1 MPKTD
6 TYPVQTTGTL
16 ALIHI
21 SKIHPNQRNV
31 RSELGDLTDLAA
43 SVKSRGVEIPV
54 IAYPHPDDAG
64 RVILIDGHRR
74 WAAAGIAG
82 LDEIPVTLRAAP
94 GRAEAVKLMLVTGL
108 HGQDLSPM
116 DKARGFGELQ
126 DAGMT
131 GTQIAK
137 AVGQTTA
144 TVSTYLALL
153 ELDVASQK
161 RVDRH
166 DISVADAVAAVRA
179 TRAAT
184 RKQSG
189 KPDQRETMSVTW
201 EPDHFTW
208 QHPLARK
215 AANLCDAR
223 KHNARR
229 RLGGAACGVCFEDAI
244 RQDAKVVLLTEM
256 NEQADVKFLPPTP
269 LAHTG

>member
-16 ALIHI
+16 VLVHI

-43 SVKSRGVEIPV
+43 SVKSRGVEVPL
-54 IAYPHPDDAG
+54 IAYPHPDDDG
-64 RVILIDGHRR
+64 HVILIDGHRR

-82 LDEIPVTLRAAP
+82 LEEIPVTLRAVPA
-94 GRAEAVKLMLVTGL
+94 RAEAVKLMLVTGL

-116 DKARGFGELQ
+116 DKARGFGELA
-126 DAGMT
+126 DAGMN
-131 GTQIAK
+131 GPQIAK
-137 AVGQTTA
+137 AIGQSTA
-144 TVSTYLALL
+144 TVSTYLTLL
-153 ELDVASQK
+153 HLDAASQR
-161 RVDRH
+161 RVDRG
-166 DISVADAVAAVRA
+166 DVSVADGVAAVRE
-179 TRAAT
+179 TRAKE
-184 RKQSG
+184 RKRTG
-189 KPDQRETMSVTW
+189 KSDQRETMAATW
-201 EPDHFTW
+201 EPEHFTW

-215 AANLCDAR
+215 AASFCDAR
-223 KHNARR
+223 RHNARR

-256 NEQADVKFLPPTP
+256 NQQADVKFMPPAP